1 MGAFFLSIYQGRSE
15 SRVAQKL
22 LPNGPTSFID
32 RLCYRPLVPMR
43 LKTRDAVAPIQSLTT
58 MKSLIPEH
66 KSANTLSYRHRGLM
80 GELPSMGTP
89 VWLK

>member
-1 MGAFFLSIYQGRSE
+1 
-15 SRVAQKL
+15 
-22 LPNGPTSFID
+22 
-32 RLCYRPLVPMR
+32 MR